1 MRYTEKDRDIQKKR
15 DTYTVKEIEIGAET
29 KIRTKRHERERERE
43 RKERQRRREVI
54 THTHGRK
61 RDLQTHKKKA
71 PQGCKER
78 GREVQDRREDRR

>member
-43 RKERQRRREVI
+43 REKK
-54 THTHGRK
+54 GRDGEK
-61 RDLQTHKKKA
+61 
-71 PQGCKER
+71 
-78 GREVQDRREDRR
+78 